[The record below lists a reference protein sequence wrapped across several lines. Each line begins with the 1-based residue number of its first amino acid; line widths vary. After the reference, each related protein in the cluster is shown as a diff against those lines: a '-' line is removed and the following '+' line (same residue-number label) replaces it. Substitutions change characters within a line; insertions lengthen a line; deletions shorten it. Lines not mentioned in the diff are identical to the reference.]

1 MPDYKKITFVSSVTL
16 IIFLILILLVVL
28 VPRIFGLT
36 PYIIEDREMNP
47 YYAQGNLIYVR
58 PKNTDEILVG
68 DIITYYENSGKKIS
82 TRRVIA
88 IENNYN
94 DFYTKADTRTYIEPG
109 VVKKRNII
117 GSPIFQIPYIGLV
130 LSKTAFAWIQGLFF
144 TIAFCLTGIMEYFC
158 RVEKEAETNTEIFVR
173 MLKKTNIFKRYHYSS
188 ERVIRKILI
197 QLVDLASCS
206 YNV

>member
-130 LSKTAFAWIQGLFF
+130 LSKTAFAWIQGYSLRLLF
-144 TIAFCLTGIMEYFC
+144 A
-158 RVEKEAETNTEIFVR
+158 
-173 MLKKTNIFKRYHYSS
+173 
-188 ERVIRKILI
+188 
-197 QLVDLASCS
+197 
-206 YNV
+206 

>member
-1 MPDYKKITFVSSVTL
+1 MS
-16 IIFLILILLVVL
+16 
-28 VPRIFGLT
+28 
-36 PYIIEDREMNP
+36 P

-58 PKNTDEILVG
+58 PKNTNEILVG

-88 IENNYN
+88 VENNHE
-94 DFYTKADTRTYIEPG
+94 DFYTKADTKTYIEPG

-144 TIAFCLTGIMEYFC
+144 TIAFLPNRNHSMEYLC

-173 MLKKTNIFKRYHYSS
+173 MLKT
-188 ERVIRKILI
+188 
-197 QLVDLASCS
+197 
-206 YNV
+206 

>member
-1 MPDYKKITFVSSVTL
+1 MPDYKKITFISSITL

-36 PYIIEDREMNP
+36 PYIIEDKEMSP

-58 PKNTDEILVG
+58 PKNK
-68 DIITYYENSGKKIS
+68 NSGKKIS

-88 IENNYN
+88 VENNHE
-94 DFYTKADTRTYIEPG
+94 DFYTKADTKTYIEPG

-144 TIAFCLTGIMEYFC
+144 TIAFCLTGITAWNTF
-158 RVEKEAETNTEIFVR
+158 VE
-173 MLKKTNIFKRYHYSS
+173 LKKKR
-188 ERVIRKILI
+188 RRTQKFL
-197 QLVDLASCS
+197 
-206 YNV
+206 

>member
-109 VVKKRNII
+109 VVKREILSVVQSSRFHILVWSFQKQHLH
-117 GSPIFQIPYIGLV
+117 GSRGYSLR
-130 LSKTAFAWIQGLFF
+130 LLFA
-144 TIAFCLTGIMEYFC
+144 
-158 RVEKEAETNTEIFVR
+158 
-173 MLKKTNIFKRYHYSS
+173 
-188 ERVIRKILI
+188 
-197 QLVDLASCS
+197 
-206 YNV
+206 

>member
-130 LSKTAFAWIQGLFF
+130 LSKILYDCFL
-144 TIAFCLTGIMEYFC
+144 LNRNHSLEYFC
-158 RVEKEAETNTEIFVR
+158 RVEEEAETNTEIFVR

>member
-1 MPDYKKITFVSSVTL
+1 MPDYKKITFISSITL

-36 PYIIEDREMNP
+36 PYIIEDKEMSP

-58 PKNTDEILVG
+58 PKNTNEILVG

-88 IENNYN
+88 VENNHE
-94 DFYTKADTRTYIEPG
+94 DFYTKADTKTYIEPG

-144 TIAFCLTGIMEYFC
+144 TIAFCLTGITAWNTF
-158 RVEKEAETNTEIFVR
+158 VE
-173 MLKKTNIFKRYHYSS
+173 LKKKR
-188 ERVIRKILI
+188 RRTQKL
-197 QLVDLASCS
+197 L
-206 YNV
+206 

>member
-1 MPDYKKITFVSSVTL
+1 MPDYKKITFISSITL

-36 PYIIEDREMNP
+36 PYIIEDKEMSP

-117 GSPIFQIPYIGLV
+117 GSPIFQIQKQHLHGSRGYSLR
-130 LSKTAFAWIQGLFF
+130 LLFA
-144 TIAFCLTGIMEYFC
+144 
-158 RVEKEAETNTEIFVR
+158 
-173 MLKKTNIFKRYHYSS
+173 
-188 ERVIRKILI
+188 
-197 QLVDLASCS
+197 
-206 YNV
+206 

>member
-94 DFYTKADTRTYIEPG
+94 DFFIQKLTH
-109 VVKKRNII
+109 
-117 GSPIFQIPYIGLV
+117 GL
-130 LSKTAFAWIQGLFF
+130 I
-144 TIAFCLTGIMEYFC
+144 
-158 RVEKEAETNTEIFVR
+158 
-173 MLKKTNIFKRYHYSS
+173 SS
-188 ERVIRKILI
+188 LE
-197 QLVDLASCS
+197 
-206 YNV
+206 